1 MQVILLKDYKP
12 HSRVL
17 KKGTEMG
24 VTNSKGLELIEKGIA
39 RDVTKEYKQ
48 EILFK
53 RNEKEEE
60 IKKEVEALEIDI
72 DAEQKKSKKKK
83 KNS

>member
-1 MQVILLKDYKP
+1 MQVILIKDYKP

-39 RDVTKEYKQ
+39 KDVTKEYK
-48 EILFK
+48 ENIEEK
-53 RNEKEEE
+53 RKENIE
-60 IKKEVEALEIDI
+60 EVEKVVEEATEN
-72 DAEQKKSKKKK
+72 KSKKTK
-83 KNS
+83 KNN